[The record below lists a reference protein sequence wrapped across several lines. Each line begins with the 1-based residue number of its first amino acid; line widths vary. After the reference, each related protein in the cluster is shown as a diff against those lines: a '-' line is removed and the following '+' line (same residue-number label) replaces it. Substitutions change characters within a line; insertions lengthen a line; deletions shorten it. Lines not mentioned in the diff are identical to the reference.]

1 MRFGIEAI
9 PQKEYRETIRRLTEL
24 LREKFGEKLVSV
36 VVFGSVGRGKA
47 RRDSDIDVLL
57 VCNGFEKSMHSR
69 MKELA
74 DVILQLRE
82 ELRAPPEEEVW
93 IEFHPFLP
101 EEAEKNRP
109 IYLDMIEDGV
119 IILDRNGFM
128 ENVLKRLEKRLK
140 ELGSKKVY
148 LPDGSWYWVL
158 KPSIKRG
165 EVLEI

>member
-1 MRFGIEAI
+1 LRFGIEAV
-9 PQKEYRETIRRLTEL
+9 PQEEYRETILRLTEL

-36 VVFGSVGRGKA
+36 VVFGSVARGEAK
-47 RRDSDIDVLL
+47 RDSDIDVLV
-57 VCNGFEKSMHSR
+57 VCEDFEKSMHR
-69 MKELA
+69 TDKLV
-74 DVILQLRE
+74 DIILQLWE
-82 ELRAPPEEEVW
+82 EEKKSPEEQVW
-93 IEFHPFLP
+93 IEVYPLRP

>member
-1 MRFGIEAI
+1 LRFGIAAI
-9 PQKEYRETIRRLTEL
+9 PQEEYRGTVRRLTEL
-24 LREKFGEKLVSV
+24 LSARFGEKLVSI
-36 VVFGSVGRGKA
+36 VVFGSVARGVAK
-47 RRDSDIDVLL
+47 RDSDIDVLL
-57 VCNGFEKSMHSR
+57 VCEDFEKSMHR
-69 MKELA
+69 TDKLV
-74 DVILQLRE
+74 DVILQLWSE
-82 ELRAPPEEEVW
+82 EKKPLDEQVW
-93 IEFHPFLP
+93 IQFHPLRP

-119 IILDRNGFM
+119 IIYDRNGFM
-128 ENVLKRLEKRLK
+128 ENVLKRLEKRLQ